1 MGVTQIQI
9 QRPVHEVFARVTD
22 LERAREWAPQMGAMH
37 LEGPLREGAVIS
49 EERRIL
55 GRRATAKWT
64 VTRYE
69 PDRALG
75 LLRNFGPMRGRV
87 AYVFEQ
93 SGSGTELTQFTELG
107 LDGPLAILSP
117 LVAREGRKEE
127 DAELGR
133 LKTLLER

>member
-1 MGVTQIQI
+1 M
-9 QRPVHEVFARVTD
+9 PKLD
-22 LERAREWAPQMGAMH
+22 LP
-37 LEGPLREGAVIS
+37 
-49 EERRIL
+49 
-55 GRRATAKWT
+55 T
-64 VTRYE
+64 
-69 PDRALG
+69 
-75 LLRNFGPMRGRV
+75 MRGRF